1 MKIDRM
7 KQEWMLN
14 LVTIIDKNKQVTR
27 TLKLLEADSGV
38 LSVKVDIQLFQ

>member
-14 LVTIIDKNKQVTR
+14 LVTIIDKNKQAISYFDEPSKQPINQPSWTY
-27 TLKLLEADSGV
+27 
-38 LSVKVDIQLFQ
+38 